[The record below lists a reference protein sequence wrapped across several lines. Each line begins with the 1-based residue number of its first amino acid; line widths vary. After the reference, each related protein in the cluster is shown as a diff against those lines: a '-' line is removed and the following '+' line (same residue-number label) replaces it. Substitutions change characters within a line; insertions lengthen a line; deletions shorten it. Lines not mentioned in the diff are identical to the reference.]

1 MTRRGFLVAGGILA
15 LSMAPAA
22 TALGHGNAADTSRFC
37 DPDLCVVPATSHAPA
52 SGHAA
57 VVFAV
62 LPRVDAGVPSPPL
75 RHLGTPVSADI
86 FRAAPVDGSVSAR
99 GPPPLAGP
107 R

>member
-15 LSMAPAA
+15 LSMAPA
-22 TALGHGNAADTSRFC
+22 TSALGHGKSNDTSRFC
-37 DPDLCVVPATSHAPA
+37 DPDICVVPAAKHAPA
-52 SGHAA
+52 SRHAA

-62 LPRVDAGVPSPPL
+62 VPHVDAGVPSPPL
-75 RHLGTPVSADI
+75 RHLGTPVSAII

-99 GPPPLAGP
+99 GPPPLAVP